1 MKIVVLRL
9 GHRFSR
15 DKRVSTHLCLV
26 ARAFGADEIVF
37 DSFDEDVKRSVDKV
51 VEEWGGNFR
60 IRFVDNW
67 KAYLKN
73 FEGEKIH
80 LTMYGLHIDE
90 KIAKIRKSK
99 RDKLIIVGGKKVPS
113 EVYEMVDYN
122 IAIGHQPHSEI
133 AALAVF
139 LDRLFEGKEL
149 LKDFDGKK
157 KVIPQAR
164 GKLLIHKE
172 KVPQRKAFS

>member
-1 MKIVVLRL
+1 
-9 GHRFSR
+9 
-15 DKRVSTHLCLV
+15 
-26 ARAFGADEIVF
+26 
-37 DSFDEDVKRSVDKV
+37 
-51 VEEWGGNFR
+51 
-60 IRFVDNW
+60 
-67 KAYLKN
+67 

-80 LTMYGLHIDE
+80 LTMYGLNIDE